1 MPKFKEGREPAKG
14 TMWREGSNNG
24 QIDVGRTGYSGDN
37 RNGVDIDQ
45 DVPWSYE
52 SRNGFFT
59 ECTDKGNAGCGVNSR
74 GYWTQ
79 EARVKGQ
86 DGQNQPAFCYL
97 DWQNHSTCKPNWTV
111 IAPELDGVQPPLPAA
126 VTAGAGGKLGVEFY
140 GEYVEADDLPATK
153 ARTDVLWVFAQPN
166 MTLTDPATGTTDC
179 YAFICPNTVRMGPA
193 PQYYSTKYTG
203 IFTPGLNGDDQ
214 DYKFFL
220 FVDDYNN
227 PNGNWP
233 AKQAFAQSLTPS
245 PVVKPLYGIKISP
258 PDTPGTARFQ
268 IGGTSAPVYK
278 LVNGGDQYVAGYR
291 GVISLPNDYIR
302 GYRARPN
309 GISDWPEVTG
319 FSVQIK
325 SSWNSSTASYDAKV
339 QEFAA
344 PLAPTNKKQ
353 LKWTLYGIS
362 DIHQGNNN
370 FGFDSS
376 RPTDLSNIDGDLVST
391 TLKGERQNPGFS
403 QLVQDMA
410 VMKCCN
416 AEWPAFGPDREE
428 LHCTPD
434 LFAGSLACN
443 SRLNDIGK
451 TAGKYNSICPRYVKS
466 DSPDFIGWGPFE
478 PGSVEE
484 YWMTRCGCQLDPLFY
499 SNPNI
504 PPECYDKRCI
514 AKEAYKD
521 YALYSKGCTQQN
533 CTIVLGNIVAKNST
547 VDIDAANN
555 CCIVK
560 DGAQATGPY
569 AGSKCAAD
577 IAAGGYRCAPSG
589 TELKQ
594 CIRDPANGVVSSAD
608 CMEKCGAPAPTMYK
622 CIRGACT
629 DAPDGTFESM
639 EECVAGCSAPDTK
652 FACLNG
658 AACIPSP
665 TGPFNTITEC
675 QLSGCGGGVRTKYA
689 CVDGTCLQNAAGA
702 YASRAECEAACA
714 KPPKPPGPSGGD
726 SNIGIII
733 GASLGGLVVI
743 VGSIMLAKKFKKK

>member
-1 MPKFKEGREPAKG
+1 MPKLGQGREPAKG

-24 QIDVGRTGYSGDN
+24 QVDMSRTGYSGED
-37 RNGVDIDQ
+37 RNGVDISE

-59 ECTDKGNAGCGVNSR
+59 ECTDAGNAGCGVNSR

-79 EARVKGQ
+79 QGRTHGIDGKDGPAYCYWAWQ
-86 DGQNQPAFCYL
+86 D
-97 DWQNHSTCKPNWTV
+97 HSVCKPNWSV

-126 VTAGAGGKLGVEFY
+126 VTSGAGGKLGVEFY

-166 MTLTDPATGTTDC
+166 MTLTNPATGTSDC
-179 YAFICPNTVRMGPA
+179 YAYICPNTVRMGPA

-203 IFTPGLNGDDQ
+203 VFTGMTNETIYIQ
-214 DYKFFL
+214 DLKFFKFL
-220 FVDDYNN
+220 VDLRDKT
-227 PNGNWP
+227 GN
-233 AKQAFAQSLTPS
+233 ASALTPS
-245 PVVKPLYGIKISP
+245 PIVKPLYGIKVAELNS
-258 PDTPGTARFQ
+258 PGTAKFQ
-268 IGGTSAPVYK
+268 LGASSQPVYK

-291 GVISLPNDYIR
+291 GTMSLPNDYVR
-302 GYRARPN
+302 MYRPRPN
-309 GISDWPEVTG
+309 GIPGWPQITG
-319 FSVQIK
+319 FVPQTLTQWVPSK
-325 SSWNSSTASYDAKV
+325 ASYESTV
-339 QEFAA
+339 QEFSA
-344 PLAPTNKKQ
+344 PLAPTNKEQ

-362 DIHQGNNN
+362 DPYQGDNRY
-370 FGFDSS
+370 GFDASK
-376 RPTDLSNIDGDLVST
+376 PDDLTRVDGNVVST

-403 QLVQDMA
+403 QLTQDMA

-416 AEWPAFGPDREE
+416 AEWPATGPDREE

-434 LFAGSLACN
+434 LFAGSIACN

-451 TAGKYNSICPRYVKS
+451 TGEKYNSICPRYVKS
-466 DSPDFIGWGPFE
+466 DSPDFIGWGPFA
-478 PGSVEE
+478 PGSVED

-533 CTIVLGNIVAKNST
+533 CTINLGNIVAKNST
-547 VDIDAANN
+547 VDVSAANN

-560 DGAQATGPY
+560 DGAQATGPF
-569 AGSKCAAD
+569 AGSKCGEA
-577 IAAGGYRCAPSG
+577 IAAGGYKCAPSG
-589 TELKQ
+589 TELNQ

-608 CMEKCGAPAPTMYK
+608 CMEKCGAAAPPMYK

-639 EECVAGCSAPDTK
+639 AECVAGCSAPDTK

-665 TGPFNTITEC
+665 TGTFDTITAC
-675 QLSGCGGGVRTKYA
+675 QLSGCGGGVQTKYA
-689 CVDGTCLQNAAGA
+689 CVDGICLQNAAGA
-702 YASRAECEAACA
+702 YSSKTACLASGCA
-714 KPPKPPGPSGGD
+714 KPPPAPDSD

>member
-1 MPKFKEGREPAKG
+1 
-14 TMWREGSNNG
+14 MWREGSNNG
-24 QIDVGRTGYSGDN
+24 QVDLGRTGYSGEN

-59 ECTDKGNAGCGVNSR
+59 ECTDAGNAGCGVNSK

-79 EARVKGQ
+79 QGRTRGQ
-86 DGQNQPAFCYL
+86 DGADMPAYCYL
-97 DWQNHSTCKPNWTV
+97 AWQNHSICKPNWSV
-111 IAPELDGVQPPLPAA
+111 IAPELDGMQPPLPAA
-126 VTAGAGGKLGVEFY
+126 VTASAVGGKLGVEFY
-140 GEYVEADDLPATK
+140 GEYVEADDLPATI
-153 ARTDVLWVFAQPN
+153 ARTDVLWVFAQPD
-166 MTLTDPATGTTDC
+166 MSLTDPTTGTKDC
-179 YAFICPNTVRMGPA
+179 YSFICPNTVRMGPA
-193 PQYYSTKYTG
+193 PQYYSMKYTG
-203 IFTPGLNGDDQ
+203 IFTPGMENEFISNQ
-214 DYKFFL
+214 DPKFFKFL
-220 FVDDYNN
+220 GDLNDQT
-227 PNGNWP
+227 GSEDHTK
-233 AKQAFAQSLTPS
+233 ALRLTPS
-245 PVVKPLYGIKISP
+245 PIVKPLYGIKVAL
-258 PDTPGTARFQ
+258 PDTPGTAKFQ
-268 IGGTSAPVYK
+268 IGGCAAPVYK

-291 GVISLPNDYIR
+291 GTLSLPNDYVHN
-302 GYRARPN
+302 YRERPN
-309 GISDWPEVTG
+309 GFSGWPAVTG
-319 FSVQIK
+319 FYTQTQYAFDQSKGYWDQIVQ
-325 SSWNSSTASYDAKV
+325 
-339 QEFAA
+339 QFAA
-344 PLAPTNKKQ
+344 PLAPTNDDQ
-353 LKWTLYGIS
+353 LKWTLYGLS
-362 DIHQGNNN
+362 DIHQGNNAL
-370 FGFDSS
+370 GFDNS
-376 RPTDLSNIDGDLVST
+376 RPTDLTNVDGDIVST
-391 TLKGERQNPGFS
+391 TLGGERQKPFS

-416 AEWPAFGPDREE
+416 AEWPATGPDREE
-428 LHCTPD
+428 LHCPPD

-466 DSPDFIGWGPFE
+466 DSPDFIGWGPFA

-533 CTIVLGNIVAKNST
+533 CTINLGNIVAKNST
-547 VDIDAANN
+547 VDISAANN

-569 AGSKCAAD
+569 AGSKCEAD

-589 TELKQ
+589 TELNQ
-594 CIRDPANGVVSSAD
+594 CIRDPANGVVSAAD

-629 DAPDGTFESM
+629 DSPDGTFESM
-639 EECVAGCSAPDTK
+639 AECVAGCSAPDTK

-665 TGPFNTITEC
+665 TGTFNTITEC
-675 QLSGCGGGVRTKYA
+675 QLSGCGGGVQTRYA

-702 YASRAECEAACA
+702 YASKPECEAACA
-714 KPPKPPGPSGGD
+714 KVPNPPGPSGGGD